1 MGEMARFYGRFL
13 TGLILALVAFWF
25 LALILMPQISM
36 IQRAFHYEARDGA
49 AAQAVLEANRLQQRV
64 ATMNFDIRAL
74 EREVAAGVSGAAPA
88 APSPSNPFA
97 GLPSPGAPRPGL
109 PTPGLTP
116 SPGGASA
123 EAPEARLERLRAERD
138 GLTETIAESRATAQ
152 RLRAEE
158 AAAQGWSLRNFTL
171 MSPLHW
177 RIFGL
182 TLVYA
187 LCVTALSFLV
197 CYPIAY
203 AAAQAKT
210 PRRTALLLLALTIPY
225 ALNELLR
232 IFAWTMIL
240 ANQGLLNHALDALG
254 IIDLS
259 QGGAIRWLASNG
271 SVFLVMVYTYMLF
284 MVFPIYGSLETLD
297 RNQIEAARDLGASSW
312 RIHWR
317 VALPHARPGVAVGA
331 IMTFMLAVGS
341 LSVPQLVGPGLHPDW
356 FSQIVNRNFFESNSW
371 NVGSAQALLLLV
383 SCTIFIF
390 LVMRVFRV
398 GIREIAR

>member
-1 MGEMARFYGRFL
+1 MGEMIRFYGRFL

-25 LALILMPQISM
+25 CALILMPQISM

-64 ATMNFDIRAL
+64 ATMEFDIRAL
-74 EREVAAGVSGAAPA
+74 EREVAAGGAGAAPA

-97 GLPSPGAPRPGL
+97 GLPSPGAPRPGFA
-109 PTPGLTP
+109 P
-116 SPGGASA
+116 SPGGAAA
-123 EAPEARLERLRAERD
+123 EAPEARLERLKTEREGLTASIAGARAE
-138 GLTETIAESRATAQ
+138 AQ

-158 AAAQGWSLRNFTL
+158 VAAQGWSLRNFTL

-187 LCVTALSFLV
+187 LCVTVLSFLV

-240 ANQGLLNHALDALG
+240 ANQGLLNQTLDALG

-259 QGGAIRWLASNG
+259 QGGAVRWLASNG

-297 RNQIEAARDLGASSW
+297 RNQIEAAKDLGASSW

-356 FSQIVNRNFFESNSW
+356 FSQIVNRNFFESNNW

-390 LVMRVFRV
+390 LVMRIFRV